1 MKKRLRLVLIVM
13 LAMTASA
20 FGTTRAET
28 GYSPKDGEAFGALL
42 ASLVR
47 ACETPTKE
55 NRAQIEQNLAAIQE
69 PDDKMLAE
77 AIAGHWK
84 QVYLDPEYQLYLY
97 PDGEV
102 TELPDLPKGS
112 THAFAVL
119 GYALENGEMRP
130 ELKGRCEAAAMVAR
144 AYPKAILVCSGG
156 ATGSNNP
163 EQHTEAGMMKAYL
176 AEECGIDPDRI
187 FTDDRAMTTAEN
199 AINTLA
205 ILRKQGI
212 ETVTIVT
219 SAYHQKWG
227 QVLYNA
233 MAAVYEIRYGYPV
246 SILGNFCYNIGAED
260 EAYQHDDRIAIRQ
273 LSQILNLPKGAVQMD
288 PRGK

>member
-1 MKKRLRLVLIVM
+1 MQRERLFPSVRSY
-13 LAMTASA
+13 AMIKILSLFRYLCFFISTACAETPVSWGGSACGPGRRVPASA
-20 FGTTRAET
+20 F
-28 GYSPKDGEAFGALL
+28 L
-42 ASLVR
+42 
-47 ACETPTKE
+47 
-55 NRAQIEQNLAAIQE
+55 I
-69 PDDKMLAE
+69 
-77 AIAGHWK
+77 
-84 QVYLDPEYQLYLY
+84 
-97 PDGEV
+97 
-102 TELPDLPKGS
+102 
-112 THAFAVL
+112 L
-119 GYALENGEMRP
+119 GCRLENCAMTED
-130 ELKGRCEAAAMVAR
+130 LIGRCGAAAATAR
-144 AYPKAILVCSGG
+144 AFPDSVLVCSGG
-156 ATGSNNP
+156 AAGRSSP
-163 EQHTEAGMMKAYL
+163 EKHTEAGMMKAYL

>member
-1 MKKRLRLVLIVM
+1 MKKRLRLVLIVI

-28 GYSPKDGEAFGALL
+28 GYSPKDGETFGALL

-47 ACETPTKE
+47 TYETPTEE
-55 NRAQIEQNLAAIQE
+55 NRTQIEKSLAAIQE

-84 QVYLDPEYQLYLY
+84 QVYLDPEYRLYLY
-97 PDGEV
+97 PDGKV

-273 LSQILNLPKGAVQMD
+273 LSQILNPPKGAVQMD